1 MRARRRLQGAEV
13 GERNSV
19 GDFHGSP
26 ILSDGSAGRN
36 TCLQFAQGKSKRA
49 SGGTDVVASSF
60 YSNSRIAGD
69 RGSGAII
76 RARFDEHGQDPWRF
90 AGDSTKIAMFGRTPA
105 RCAFFLVLS
114 TLFSAPLFAQ
124 YVCEFGNGPLD
135 SAPPAGIT
143 TNEII
148 ERFATKESTF
158 KAARQHYGYALD
170 VTVQTLNGSAID
182 GTYHQVSEISVNE
195 RGEPIEKT
203 TFAPQNTLYSLG
215 LTKADLDDIRERL
228 PFVLTADHLSQ
239 FSITYVGRQHVDELD
254 AYVFDIS
261 PKNDKNDKRNQ
272 GALVPP
278 GFKGRVWVDDHDF
291 VIVKTCGK
299 ARPDENASSRSRNA
313 PANLTPTF
321 VTYREQVDGKYWF
334 TTYARADEFL
344 HFPTGGVHVRELVK
358 YSNYKALSAK

>member
-1 MRARRRLQGAEV
+1 MIGRA
-13 GERNSV
+13 
-19 GDFHGSP
+19 
-26 ILSDGSAGRN
+26 
-36 TCLQFAQGKSKRA
+36 
-49 SGGTDVVASSF
+49 
-60 YSNSRIAGD
+60 
-69 RGSGAII
+69 
-76 RARFDEHGQDPWRF
+76 
-90 AGDSTKIAMFGRTPA
+90 PA
-105 RCAFFLVLS
+105 RSVLFLFVS

-143 TNEII
+143 TKEII

-158 KAARQHYGYALD
+158 KAARQHYAYTLG
-170 VTVQTLNGSAID
+170 VTVQTMNGNAID
-182 GTYHQVSEISVNE
+182 GTYHQESEVSVSD

-203 TFAPQNTLYSLG
+203 TFAPQNTLHSLS
-215 LTKADLDDIRERL
+215 LTKDDLDDIRDRL
-228 PFVLTADHLSQ
+228 PVVLTADHLSQ

-261 PKNDKNDKRNQ
+261 PKNDKNDKKNQ
-272 GALVPP
+272 SAPVTP

-299 ARPDENASSRSRNA
+299 ARPDENAGSRSRNA

-321 VTYREQVDGKYWF
+321 VTYREQVDAKYWF

-344 HFPTGGVHVRELVK
+344 HFRNGGVHVRELVK
-358 YSNYKALSAK
+358 YSNYKAAAAK